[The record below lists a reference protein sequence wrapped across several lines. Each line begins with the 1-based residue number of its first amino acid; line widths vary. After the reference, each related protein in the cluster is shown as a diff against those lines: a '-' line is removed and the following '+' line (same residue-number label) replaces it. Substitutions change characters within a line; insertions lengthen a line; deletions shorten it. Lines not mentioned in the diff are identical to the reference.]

1 MRRVCRVRDIGL
13 AVTFPGATQTATCSR
28 RSASGGSGI
37 LACMGTSPRDVA
49 MVDDLSLFAA
59 WQGGDRQA
67 GEALFERYYDALA
80 RFFHNK
86 VSESVT
92 ADLIQ
97 NTFLAC
103 VEGRQRIVGTAGFRG
118 YLFGVAHN
126 LLRRHYRS
134 RRKQGDSLDLDRV
147 SAHELEPSMSQVLG
161 ARQEQR
167 LLLEALRRIP
177 IDCQIVCELHYWEQL
192 STQEIAEIL
201 AVPAGTV
208 KSRLQRGRRLLE
220 EQLAALASSAELL
233 QTTLSN
239 LEKWA
244 ADLRGR
250 IAQSTIAQNPK

>member
-1 MRRVCRVRDIGL
+1 M
-13 AVTFPGATQTATCSR
+13 
-28 RSASGGSGI
+28 GS
-37 LACMGTSPRDVA
+37 SPRDA
-49 MVDDLSLFAA
+49 APADDLALFAA
-59 WQGGDRQA
+59 WQGGDRQS
-67 GEALFERYYDALA
+67 GELLFERYYDSLA

-86 VSESVT
+86 VSEAASP
-92 ADLIQ
+92 DLIQ

-103 VEGRQRIVGTAGFRG
+103 LEGRARIIGTSGFRG

-126 LLRRHYRS
+126 LLRHHYRG
-134 RRKQGDSLDLDRV
+134 RRRQGESLDLDRV
-147 SAHELEPSMSQVLG
+147 SASDLEPSMSQILG

-192 STQEIAEIL
+192 GTTEIGEIL
-201 AVPAGTV
+201 GVPPGTV

-220 EQLAALASSAELL
+220 EQLAALATSAELL

-244 ADLRGR
+244 ADLRHQLSQKSPG
-250 IAQSTIAQNPK
+250 